1 MYGNLRGPS
10 RLLAVCATVLLIAS
24 TFLGAEAAI
33 MIILGAARN
42 IVLRPF
48 LLLGY
53 VEACAMFFSILGI
66 VAAIIGI
73 VFYRPY
79 CYLSEMIYRYRMN
92 RAAHA
97 NDQPARL
104 EQLRPA
110 PVAYSYNPEED
121 GIPD

>member
-24 TFLGAEAAI
+24 ALLGAEAAI
-33 MIILGAARN
+33 MIILGPARD

-53 VEACAMFFSILGI
+53 LEACAMFFSILGV
-66 VAAIIGI
+66 VASIIGI
-73 VFYRPY
+73 IFYRPY
-79 CYLSEMIYRYRMN
+79 RYISDMIYRYRIN
-92 RAAHA
+92 RAAQA
-97 NDQPARL
+97 NQPARL

-110 PVAYSYNPEED
+110 PAAYSYNPEED
-121 GIPD
+121 GTPD